1 MNKSHLA
8 TLLASL
14 LAVSACTQ
22 QQSDAAQQAASAA
35 ISTAHATLSDTSA
48 PLATLRQQASAA
60 AGEAKQQAAQLVAD
74 NPALGLAVS
83 AVQQG
88 MEKSANALQW
98 QQLETK
104 VGSYPADIG
113 LYQKGVVAEALHQLL
128 GKKMP
133 VFLQNM
139 QVSSP
144 LGKDQLLFVSGNKA
158 HQGGEEMAYLLL
170 DPASKQLE
178 VGLIEQR
185 KLRIYRSGPP
195 LYRPAEINTMLS
207 NLASQP

>member
-1 MNKSHLA
+1 
-8 TLLASL
+8 
-14 LAVSACTQ
+14 
-22 QQSDAAQQAASAA
+22 
-35 ISTAHATLSDTSA
+35 
-48 PLATLRQQASAA
+48 
-60 AGEAKQQAAQLVAD
+60 
-74 NPALGLAVS
+74 
-83 AVQQG
+83 VQQG

-195 LYRPAEINTMLS
+195 LYRPAEINTMLD
-207 NLASQP
+207 NLAGQP

>member
-48 PLATLRQQASAA
+48 PLATLRQKASAA

-113 LYQKGVVAEALHQLL
+113 LYQKGEVAEALHQLL

-195 LYRPAEINTMLS
+195 LYRPAEINTMLD
-207 NLASQP
+207 NLAGQP

>member
-1 MNKSHLA
+1 MNKFHLA

-14 LAVSACTQ
+14 FAISACTQ
-22 QQSDAAQQAASAA
+22 QQNDAAQQAASAA
-35 ISTAHATLSDTSA
+35 ISTAHAKLDEASA
-48 PLATLRQQASAA
+48 PLAALRQQASAA

-88 MEKSANALQW
+88 MGKSANAVQW
-98 QQLETK
+98 PQLEAK

-113 LYQKGVVAEALHQLL
+113 LYQKGAVAEALRRLL
-128 GKKMP
+128 GEKMP

-144 LGKDQLLFVSGNKA
+144 LGKDQLLFVSGNKP
-158 HQGGEEMAYLLL
+158 HQGGEDMAYLLL

-178 VGLIEQR
+178 VGLIEQG
-185 KLRIYRSGPP
+185 KLSVYRSGPP
-195 LYRPAEINTMLS
+195 LYRPAEINTMLG
-207 NLASQP
+207 NLAGQR

>member
-113 LYQKGVVAEALHQLL
+113 LYQKGEVAEALHQLL

-195 LYRPAEINTMLS
+195 LYRPAEINTMLD
-207 NLASQP
+207 NLAGQP

>member
-14 LAVSACTQ
+14 FAVTACTQ
-22 QQSDAAQQAASAA
+22 QQSDVAQQAASAA
-35 ISTAHATLSDTSA
+35 ISTAHATLGDASA

-60 AGEAKQQAAQLVAD
+60 AGEARQQAAKLVAD

-88 MEKSANALQW
+88 MGKATNALQW
-98 QQLETK
+98 QQLEAK

-113 LYQKGVVAEALHQLL
+113 LYQQGAVAEALRQLL

-178 VGLIEQR
+178 VGLVEQGR
-185 KLRIYRSGPP
+185 LHVYRSGPP
-195 LYRPAEINTMLS
+195 LYRPAEINTMLG
-207 NLASQP
+207 NLTGKP

>member
-1 MNKSHLA
+1 MNKFHLA

-14 LAVSACTQ
+14 FAVSACTQ
-22 QQSDAAQQAASAA
+22 QQNEAAQQAASAA
-35 ISTAHATLSDTSA
+35 ISTAHATLGDAST

-144 LGKDQLLFVSGNKA
+144 LGKDQLLFVSGNKP

-170 DPASKQLE
+170 DPSSKQLE
-178 VGLIEQR
+178 VGLIEQG

-207 NLASQP
+207 NLASHP

>member
-195 LYRPAEINTMLS
+195 LYRPAEINTMLD
-207 NLASQP
+207 NLAGQP

>member
-1 MNKSHLA
+1 MNKFHLA

-14 LAVSACTQ
+14 FAISACTQ
-22 QQSDAAQQAASAA
+22 QQNDAAQQAASAA
-35 ISTAHATLSDTSA
+35 ISTAHAKLDEASA
-48 PLATLRQQASAA
+48 PLAALRQQASAA

-88 MEKSANALQW
+88 MGKSGNAVQW
-98 QQLETK
+98 PQLEAK

-113 LYQKGVVAEALHQLL
+113 LYQKGAVAEALRRLL
-128 GKKMP
+128 GEKMP

-144 LGKDQLLFVSGNKA
+144 LGKDQLLFVSGNKP
-158 HQGGEEMAYLLL
+158 HQGGEDMAYLLL

-178 VGLIEQR
+178 VGLIEQG
-185 KLRIYRSGPP
+185 KLSVYRSGPP
-195 LYRPAEINTMLS
+195 LYRPAEINTMLG
-207 NLASQP
+207 NLAGQR